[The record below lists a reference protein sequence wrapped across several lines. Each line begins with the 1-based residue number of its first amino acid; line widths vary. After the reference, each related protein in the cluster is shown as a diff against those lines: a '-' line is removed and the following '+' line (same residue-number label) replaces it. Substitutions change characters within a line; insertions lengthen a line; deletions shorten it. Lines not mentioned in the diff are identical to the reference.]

1 MIDQLIRREISVEI
15 TVNKQAQRFYL
26 AFDKWR
32 SAVGHEIKVGDY
44 RFCAIPLSRTINISE
59 ITSGAKV
66 YSIPISFEILLETA
80 TKEGSLNFFKKVGAS
95 IKRIIESTE
104 NFDEQLVNMK
114 KTAFER
120 LGEMPSIEKIDIL
133 ID

>member
-1 MIDQLIRREISVEI
+1 MEI
-15 TVNKQAQRFYL
+15 TVNEQAQRFYL

-80 TKEGSLNFFKKVGAS
+80 TKEGSLNFFKKVWRKYK
-95 IKRIIESTE
+95 KRIIESTE